1 VIKTKKY
8 IAFILVL
15 LLSGSV
21 LLGCSSVPAMT
32 DKDFSIKVTGDSG
45 AKFSGAYDITTTE
58 GKSENKSV
66 DGTVPVEYNVK
77 GNIVSVS
84 FQKKA
89 ETGNLK
95 VEILQDGKVVAQS
108 ETSAAYGVVSVA
120 TPSK

>member
-32 DKDFSIKVTGDSG
+32 DMDFSIKVSGDSG
-45 AKFSGAYDITTTE
+45 AKFSGSYDVTTTE

-95 VEILQDGKVVAQS
+95 VEILQEGKVVAQG
-108 ETSAAYGVVSVA
+108 ETSAAYGVVRAA